1 MAVQLAEIIQRG
13 TRADQPAADTVCP
26 GVLYYVT
33 DELVTERSN
42 GTTWDDYSDAG
53 GAGGGAPETA
63 EYIVGSL
70 NATLTAERLATAST
84 SITWDFGTAG
94 QAIAK
99 RAALTGDV
107 TASAD
112 SNATTI
118 AASAVTLAKMADIA
132 TDSLIGRDT
141 ASTGAPE
148 NILLNATLEMDGAG
162 NLQRA
167 ALTGD
172 VTASAGSNATTI
184 ANDAVTYAKMQNVS
198 AASKLLG
205 RGSAAGAGDVEEIT
219 IGSGLTLTGT
229 SLSASAGSGSAVD
242 VEEGGV
248 GVVGS
253 ATAIN
258 FGTGFDVADAG
269 GGQAD
274 VTLDLSEVSTTTL
287 TEGTNLY
294 YTDERAQDAVGT
306 ILGNTST
313 VNLTYADATPAI
325 TADVNNSSITYAK
338 IQDVSAANRLLG
350 RGDSGVGATQEI
362 TLGTGLVMTG
372 TSLSVSASPPGSAVD
387 VGENGSTVLVDAA
400 RIDFG
405 TGFDVADGGGGEADV
420 SIDLSELSTT
430 TLPEG
435 SNLYYTDERAQDA
448 VGAMLVDSGTIDFT
462 YTDATPALTAIV
474 IDDSITYAK
483 LQNISASDRLLGR
496 DTAGAGNAEEITVS
510 GGLEFTGSAG
520 IQRSA
525 LTGDVTA
532 SAGSN
537 ATTIANDAVTYAKMQ
552 NVSSASKLLGRG
564 ALSGAGDVEEITLGA
579 GLTMT
584 GTTLSSSGGSGGGSA
599 AVSGTDAISATDTT
613 HIITH
618 SLGSATAL
626 LISAYATWNAGS
638 PYKTAQ
644 DANTITVTFPN
655 ECPSGGGFLDW
666 AVAEVSSGSAGED
679 AVLAGA
685 VTHVITHSLS
695 SASAVLIAAYPTW
708 NSGGPYKTAQDANT
722 ITVTFPNECP
732 SGGGFI
738 DWEVGLPS

>member
-13 TRADQPAADTVCP
+13 TRADQPDADTVCP

-42 GTTWDDYSDAG
+42 GTNWEDYSDAG

-63 EYIVGSL
+63 EYIVANL
-70 NATLTAERLATAST
+70 DATLTAERLATAST

-141 ASTGAPE
+141 ASTGVPE

-167 ALTGD
+167 ALTGE
-172 VTASAGSNATTI
+172 VTASAGSNTTTI

-198 AASKLLG
+198 AASRLLG
-205 RGSAAGAGDVEEIT
+205 RGDSGSGDVEEIT
-219 IGSGLTLTGT
+219 LGSGLTMTGT

-274 VTLDLSEVSTTTL
+274 VTLDLSEKSTSDL
-287 TEGTNLY
+287 PEGSGLY
-294 YTDERAQDAVGT
+294 FTDERAQDAVGT
-306 ILGNTST
+306 ILANTST

-338 IQDVSAANRLLG
+338 IQDVSAASRLLG
-350 RGDSGVGATQEI
+350 RGDSGSGDTQEI
-362 TLGTGLVMTG
+362 TLGTGLIMTG

-387 VGENGSTVLVDAA
+387 VAENGVTVLVDAA

-405 TGFDVADGGGGEADV
+405 TGFDVADGGSGECDV

-435 SNLYYTDERAQDA
+435 TNLYYTDERAQDA
-448 VGAMLVDSGTIDFT
+448 VGGMLVDSGTIDFT
-462 YTDATPALTAIV
+462 YTDVTPSLTAIV

-483 LQNISASDRLLGR
+483 LQNISVSDRLLGR
-496 DTAGAGNAEEITVS
+496 DTAGAGNAEELTVS
-510 GGLEFTGSAG
+510 GGLEFTGSGG
-520 IQRSA
+520 IQRAA
-525 LTGDVTA
+525 LTGEVTA

-537 ATTIANDAVTYAKMQ
+537 TTTIANDAVTYAKMQ
-552 NVSSASKLLGRG
+552 NVSSASKLIGRG
-564 ALSGAGDVEEITLGA
+564 SASGAGDPEEITLGS

-584 GTTLSSSGGSGGGSA
+584 GTTLSSSGGSVSVARGKD
-599 AVSGTDAISATDTT
+599 AVSAGATSAV
-613 HIITH
+613 ITH
-618 SLGSATAL
+618 SLADATA
-626 LISAYATWNAGS
+626 IIIAAITDWNSGA
-638 PYKTAQ
+638 PYQTAQ

-655 ECPSGGGFLDW
+655 ECPTGDGFLRW
-666 AVAEVSSGSAGED
+666 AV
-679 AVLAGA
+679 
-685 VTHVITHSLS
+685 I
-695 SASAVLIAAYPTW
+695 
-708 NSGGPYKTAQDANT
+708 
-722 ITVTFPNECP
+722 
-732 SGGGFI
+732 
-738 DWEVGLPS
+738 LP